1 MTYFYDKD
9 TKEFLESKK
18 LDKAFGTS
26 LPNTTIKEPLA
37 QKDNFAICFNEQK
50 DAWEYIED
58 NRNKIVYST
67 INKSESTIDYLGVII
82 DGFTL
87 NQPKEF
93 DKWNGTN
100 WEADIDSIKT
110 SKLLKI
116 NNDCNTAIISGFK
129 CSALGSEYFY
139 YSTLEEQS
147 SLVSI
152 ITLGIDSNFKAQKI
166 TVLNDIEEKE
176 ERKQY
181 PHTLEQLKQVLGA
194 GAVYIKAQI
203 DKKDLLETQIKNA
216 TTVQEL
222 DEINW

>member
-1 MTYFYDKD
+1 MTHFYDKS
-9 TKEFLESKK
+9 TKEFLESKQ

-26 LPNTTIKEPLA
+26 LPSTTIKEPLA
-37 QKDNFAICFNEQK
+37 KKDFFAICFNEEK
-50 DAWEYIED
+50 NEWEYIED
-58 NRNKIVYST
+58 NRNKIIYSSAD
-67 INKSESTIDYLGVII
+67 KSETKIDYLGAIK
-82 DGFTL
+82 DGFTF
-87 NQPKEF
+87 NRPKEF
-93 DKWNGTN
+93 DKWNGTT

-166 TVLNDIEEKE
+166 TSLNDVERKE

-181 PHTLEQLKQVLGA
+181 PHTLEQLKQVLGT

-203 DKKDLLETQIKNA
+203 DKKDLLETRINNA
-216 TTVQEL
+216 TTVEEL
-222 DEINW
+222 ELIEW

>member
-1 MTYFYDKD
+1 MTYFYDKS
-9 TKEFLESKK
+9 TKEFLESKQ
-18 LDKAFGTS
+18 LDGAFGTS
-26 LPNTTIKEPLA
+26 LPNSTIKEPLS

-50 DAWEYIED
+50 NEWEYIED
-58 NRNKIVYST
+58 NRNKIVYSIT
-67 INKSESTIDYLGVII
+67 DKSESTIDYIGVIK

-110 SKLLKI
+110 SKILKI

-166 TVLNDIEEKE
+166 TILNDVEVKE

-222 DEINW
+222 DGINW

>member
-1 MTYFYDKD
+1 MTYFYDKS
-9 TKEFLESKK
+9 TKEFLESKQ

-26 LPNTTIKEPLA
+26 LPNTTMKEPLP

-50 DAWEYIED
+50 NEWEYIED

-67 INKSESTIDYLGVII
+67 IDKSESKIDYLGVIN

-87 NQPKEF
+87 NQPKDF

-110 SKLLKI
+110 SKILKI

-166 TVLNDIEEKE
+166 TILNDVEVKE

-222 DEINW
+222 DGINW